1 MGDSIGQRIKAK
13 RLELKLTQNQVAEKL
28 FVTQQTVARWENGKH
43 TFCGS

>member
-28 FVTQQTVARWENGKH
+28 FVT
-43 TFCGS
+43 